1 MMTQLPFVLLVLF
14 AIPGG
19 NHVAM
24 ETAQQFSSPLSCSMR
39 AFIENE
45 QVKDRTYVCVS
56 RDRAEMMLASQRTIQ
71 LGVFDGRSA
80 R

>member
-14 AIPGG
+14 AIPGDG
-19 NHVAM
+19 HLVM

-45 QVKDRTYVCVS
+45 DVNDRTYVCVS
-56 RDRAEMMLASQRTIQ
+56 RSHAALLLADQRTVR
-71 LGVFDGRSA
+71 LGAANGTA
-80 R
+80 NK